1 MLDMQ
6 GVRAACAPM
15 EDRSYSG
22 EDLPGLGEN
31 DPAPDYSD
39 DQLQIRPAQ
48 FVARADG
55 ENLELT
61 PLELAVL
68 AELTRHQGAVR
79 TRAQLIKAAWGPGP
93 TVGARTVD
101 VRVKRL
107 RDKISE
113 RISDVDYIH
122 THAGIGY
129 RFERRAR
136 SQN

>member
-1 MLDMQ
+1 MAL
-6 GVRAACAPM
+6 
-15 EDRSYSG
+15 
-22 EDLPGLGEN
+22 
-31 DPAPDYSD
+31 
-39 DQLQIRPAQ
+39 
-48 FVARADG
+48 ADG

-68 AELTRHQGAVR
+68 AELTRHEGAVR

-93 TVGARTVD
+93 AVGARTVD

-113 RISDVDYIH
+113 RIPDVDYIH

-129 RFERRAR
+129 RFDRRPR
-136 SQN
+136 S